1 MRTLLI
7 ALTISACT
15 PLTPEALRLSY
26 SEICTN
32 APETRKMIREMLV
45 LEPGMV
51 DLACLIAEK

>member
-15 PLTPEALRLSY
+15 PLTPEALRLS
-26 SEICTN
+26 SAEICAN
-32 APETRKMIREMLV
+32 APETRELIREMLV

-51 DLACLIAEK
+51 DLACLMVQ